1 MKEKKPFWETVVGKI
16 LTQVIKIGASLIVK
30 NQKPIKGNSELEK
43 KVDEIFK

>member
-16 LTQVIKIGASLIVK
+16 LTQVIKIGAGMIVK
-30 NQKPIKGNSELEK
+30 NQKPVKGNPELER